1 MCSSV
6 SQSASQV
13 ALTEGNTAMPMR
25 DLMYFRVHFK
35 SRCDFLLM
43 RRFELLLIKRYY
55 LLFGLIQ
62 ENVHVFIIRR
72 LHLTK
77 KAAVLA
83 VRLVAY

>member
-1 MCSSV
+1 
-6 SQSASQV
+6 
-13 ALTEGNTAMPMR
+13 
-25 DLMYFRVHFK
+25 
-35 SRCDFLLM
+35 M